1 MYQLLYSNNKDL
13 KHCMCLILLFSFHC
27 TCKEQTLSPMI
38 WLAGSGRLVS
48 VSMLDSWT
56 VEGETLSLH
65 GRLERGVWLYPPFQ
79 LLPVKKAQKP
89 LSVQELQLSFSLAV
103 LLNQDC

>member
-1 MYQLLYSNNKDL
+1 M
-13 KHCMCLILLFSFHC
+13 
-27 TCKEQTLSPMI
+27 
-38 WLAGSGRLVS
+38 AGSGTLLS
-48 VSMLDSWT
+48 VSMLDSWI
-56 VEGETLSLH
+56 VAVGGGEPPPSLH

-79 LLPVKKAQKP
+79 LLHVKKAQKP